1 MLHACD
7 MLSCTIRNYL
17 IKWKVHNN
25 RQIFHAFL
33 FNIKNYSPDLSNI
46 NDVRRSWILSYRV
59 WIISILN
66 KNSHG
71 IFVLLYTLSTKEN
84 LGWMLTRQSKFQW
97 RNNFLFFLKMFELCD
112 MKLITLKVFIKWWN
126 SIQINYIVIMTS

>member
-1 MLHACD
+1 

-46 NDVRRSWILSYRV
+46 NDVKRSWILSYRV

-66 KNSHG
+66 KNWHG

-84 LGWMLTRQSKFQW
+84 LGWMLTRRSKFQW

-112 MKLITLKVFIKWWN
+112 MKLTTLKVFIKWWK
-126 SIQINYIVIMTS
+126 SIQINDIAIIDVTGVQ